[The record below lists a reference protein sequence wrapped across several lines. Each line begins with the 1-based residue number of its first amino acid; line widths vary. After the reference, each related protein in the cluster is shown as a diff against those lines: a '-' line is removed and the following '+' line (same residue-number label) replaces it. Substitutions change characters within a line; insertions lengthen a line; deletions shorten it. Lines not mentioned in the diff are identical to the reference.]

1 MSVDFSQDITR
12 KLRQQRYGAD
22 GVDIPALRLVSL
34 LDDENIP
41 VEDNIFHSRPAYELL
56 EELFV
61 STNSVVAQKISA
73 GLPEKALLRRHSHP
87 NQRRL
92 ENFGERM
99 NRLGHKIDISS
110 SAALQTSLFRLEDD
124 VVRKV
129 FNSRLHVGVAILIGA
144 QGMET
149 VLIKGMQRAKY
160 FVGGKLPAE
169 VHAHY
174 MYSLP
179 LYTHFTSPIRR
190 YTDIIVQRQLE
201 AVLSG
206 GTIEFTEDIESLA
219 KTAEQCNVKKDSAKN
234 AQEQSIHIELCRAVD
249 KRRQEQ
255 AGELICEAIVIN
267 VYESA
272 FDVLIPEYGFE
283 KRVHCDQLPLKKA
296 EFDKTNRVLELYW
309 EKGVQSNV
317 YIPEDERPKGGAALR
332 AANAAA
338 AATAAAAAA
347 KAAQEAEERQ
357 RKMMEISSLP
367 LDGQDALFDDDSD
380 DDDEA
385 LDTPEQS
392 TLAPPQAST
401 RPTQSMPGSP
411 TKNSPT
417 SIQTPHRTRSDP
429 KMSVTPL
436 GNDRT
441 EGGGVSNKD
450 KYLHMFTLREEKS
463 DYIQEV
469 RELSRVPVYLKTE
482 LSKSPPYAPPS
493 KKNNMYHR
501 PITYSSGSCL
511 TIRSLNPYAL

>member
-1 MSVDFSQDITR
+1 MSYERFAT
-12 KLRQQRYGAD
+12 
-22 GVDIPALRLVSL
+22 LVPCW
-34 LDDENIP
+34 DC
-41 VEDNIFHSRPAYELL
+41 
-56 EELFV
+56 
-61 STNSVVAQKISA
+61 
-73 GLPEKALLRRHSHP
+73 
-87 NQRRL
+87 
-92 ENFGERM
+92 
-99 NRLGHKIDISS
+99 
-110 SAALQTSLFRLEDD
+110 
-124 VVRKV
+124 
-129 FNSRLHVGVAILIGA
+129 ILISI

-160 FVGGKLPAE
+160 FVSGKLPAE

-190 YTDIIVQRQLE
+190 YTDIVVQRQLE

-255 AGELICEAIVIN
+255 GGELICEAIVIN

-332 AANAAA
+332 AANAVA

-347 KAAQEAEERQ
+347 KAVQEAEERQ
-357 RKMMEISSLP
+357 RKTMEISSLP
-367 LDGQDALFDDDSD
+367 ADGQDALFDDSD
-380 DDDEA
+380 DEIS
-385 LDTPEQS
+385 DTPEQS
-392 TLAPPQAST
+392 TLAPPQVST

-417 SIQTPHRTRSDP
+417 STQTPHRTRSDP

-436 GNDRT
+436 GSDRT

-469 RELSRVPVYLKTE
+469 RELTRVPVYLKTE
-482 LSKSPPYAPPS
+482 LSKSPPYVPP
-493 KKNNMYHR
+493 
-501 PITYSSGSCL
+501 
-511 TIRSLNPYAL
+511 

>member
-1 MSVDFSQDITR
+1 M
-12 KLRQQRYGAD
+12 
-22 GVDIPALRLVSL
+22 
-34 LDDENIP
+34 
-41 VEDNIFHSRPAYELL
+41 
-56 EELFV
+56 
-61 STNSVVAQKISA
+61 
-73 GLPEKALLRRHSHP
+73 
-87 NQRRL
+87 
-92 ENFGERM
+92 
-99 NRLGHKIDISS
+99 
-110 SAALQTSLFRLEDD
+110 
-124 VVRKV
+124 
-129 FNSRLHVGVAILIGA
+129 IGT

-160 FVGGKLPAE
+160 FVAGKLSAE
-169 VHAHY
+169 VHGHY

-255 AGELICEAIVIN
+255 SGELICEAIVIN

-296 EFDKTNRVLELYW
+296 EFDRTNRVLELYW
-309 EKGVQSNV
+309 EKGVQSNI

-367 LDGQDALFDDDSD
+367 INEQDALFDDDG
-380 DDDEA
+380 DDEVS
-385 LDTPEQS
+385 DTPS
-392 TLAPPQAST
+392 PSILAPPQVST

-417 SIQTPHRTRSDP
+417 SAQTPHRTRSDP
-429 KMSVTPL
+429 KMFVAPL
-436 GNDRT
+436 GSDRT

-463 DYIQEV
+463 DYVQEV
-469 RELSRVPVYLKTE
+469 RELTRVPVYLKTE
-482 LSKSPPYAPPS
+482 LSKSPPYVSPE
-493 KKNNMYHR
+493 NLFVLLEN
-501 PITYSSGSCL
+501 YSLFWHSCL

>member
-1 MSVDFSQDITR
+1 
-12 KLRQQRYGAD
+12 
-22 GVDIPALRLVSL
+22 
-34 LDDENIP
+34 
-41 VEDNIFHSRPAYELL
+41 
-56 EELFV
+56 
-61 STNSVVAQKISA
+61 
-73 GLPEKALLRRHSHP
+73 
-87 NQRRL
+87 
-92 ENFGERM
+92 
-99 NRLGHKIDISS
+99 
-110 SAALQTSLFRLEDD
+110 
-124 VVRKV
+124 
-129 FNSRLHVGVAILIGA
+129 
-144 QGMET
+144 MET

-160 FVGGKLPAE
+160 FVAGKLPVEA
-169 VHAHY
+169 HGHY

-201 AVLSG
+201 AVLSEG
-206 GTIEFTEDIESLA
+206 AIEFTEDIESLA

-367 LDGQDALFDDDSD
+367 LNEQDALFDDDG
-380 DDDEA
+380 DDEVS
-385 LDTPEQS
+385 DTPEQS
-392 TLAPPQAST
+392 TLALPQAST

-417 SIQTPHRTRSDP
+417 SAQTPHRTRSDP

-436 GNDRT
+436 DSDRI
-441 EGGGVSNKD
+441 EGGVSNKD

-469 RELSRVPVYLKTE
+469 RELTRVPVYLKTE
-482 LSKSPPYAPPS
+482 LSKSPPYVPF
-493 KKNNMYHR
+493 KLLYYG
-501 PITYSSGSCL
+501 PITY
-511 TIRSLNPYAL
+511 ALLAQLLDYPVIEPVRPVKFVRVNYSIGLGIYKIAVIIFNIYMAN